1 METFF
6 TILGAV
12 STIVGIVFLFFDIK
26 GKHEISKR
34 AAVLILL
41 GILIIVICAFLI
53 LKPTELQNPIGNQT
67 TEGSDE
73 PSQSDLG
80 ETEQGPTPSINS
92 SNQLN
97 TPDLDDTSNNAISAS
112 GTVTSQLDKSDD
124 NTGNSVQSAPIT
136 VYQVTLDYGSLEL
149 TIGNTTTLLATAI
162 YSNGTSD
169 HSVTWLSSNPSVATV
184 DPNGKITALSAG
196 TTKITAQASRNNT
209 IESET
214 CDVTVSDPPHL
225 PTGYSIRLST
235 DHALMGEAFRLYVT
249 PYEDDITEIHIYTIS
264 PSGELDDFPFGNDG
278 KYEIDTEAG
287 TWTIYA
293 SVTND
298 AGTYMAQRTEDYVTI
313 EIISTSDALDNL
325 FEYLW
330 SR

>member
-1 METFF
+1 M
-6 TILGAV
+6 

-34 AAVLILL
+34 AAALILL
-41 GILIIVICAFLI
+41 DILIIVICAFLI
-53 LKPTELQNPIGNQT
+53 LNPAELQNPIGNQT
-67 TEGSDE
+67 TEGFDN
-73 PSQSDLG
+73 PSQSEFG
-80 ETEQGPTPSINS
+80 ETEQGPTPTVNS
-92 SNQLN
+92 SDQLN

-112 GTVTSQLDKSDD
+112 GTVTSQPDKSDD
-124 NTGNSVQSAPIT
+124 NTGNGGQSVEAPIT
-136 VYQVTLDYGSLEL
+136 VYQVILDYGSLEL
-149 TIGNTTTLLATAI
+149 TVGNTKTLLATAI

-184 DPNGKITALSAG
+184 DSNGKITALSAG
-196 TTKITAQASRNNT
+196 TTEITAQASRNNT

-214 CDVTVSDPPHL
+214 CDVTVFDPPHL

-235 DHALMGEAFRLYVT
+235 DHAFMGETFKLYVT
-249 PYEDDITEIHIYTIS
+249 PYEDDITEIHICTIS
-264 PSGELDDFPFGNDG
+264 PSGKLDDFPFGNDG
-278 KYEIDTEAG
+278 KYEIDTETG

-313 EIISTSDALDNL
+313 EIISFSDALGNL
-325 FEYLW
+325 FQ
-330 SR
+330 

>member
-6 TILGAV
+6 EILGAA
-12 STIVGIVFLFFDIK
+12 SIIVGIIFLFFDIK

-34 AAVLILL
+34 TAALILL
-41 GILIIVICAFLI
+41 GILSIVICAFLI
-53 LKPTELQNPIGNQT
+53 LKPAELQNPIDNRT
-67 TEGSDE
+67 TEDSDA
-73 PSQSDLG
+73 PSQSNLG
-80 ETEQGPTPSINS
+80 ETEQEPTPIVNS
-92 SNQLN
+92 SDQIN
-97 TPDLDDTSNNAISAS
+97 TPDLDDTSNNVISAS
-112 GTVTSQLDKSDD
+112 GTVTSQPDKSDD
-124 NTGNSVQSAPIT
+124 STGNDGQNVEAPIT
-136 VYQVTLDYGSLEL
+136 VYLVTLDYGSLEL
-149 TIGNTTTLLATAI
+149 TVGNSTTLLATAI

-184 DPNGKITALSAG
+184 DSNGKITALSAG

-214 CDVTVSDPPHL
+214 CDITVSDPPHL

-235 DHALMGEAFRLYVT
+235 DHALMGETFKLYVT
-249 PYEDDITEIHIYTIS
+249 PYEDDTVEIHIYTIS

-278 KYEIDTEAG
+278 KYKIDTEAG

-313 EIISTSDALDNL
+313 EIISFSDALGNL
-325 FEYLW
+325 FQ
-330 SR
+330 